1 MIITDDTFDSV
12 LKENHLIL
20 VDFWAP
26 WCNPCEK
33 VGPIL
38 DEISSEYGLLVGKL
52 NIDENPIKTS
62 YYGVSTI
69 PSMIIFKSGVPE
81 QTIVGA
87 KPKHVMIQE
96 LSKWI

>member
-1 MIITDDTFDSV
+1 MIITDDTFENV
-12 LKENHLIL
+12 LKENDLIL

-62 YYGVSTI
+62 YYGVSAI

-81 QTIVGA
+81 QTIIGA

>member
-1 MIITDDTFDSV
+1 MIITDDTFENV
-12 LKENHLIL
+12 LKENDLIL

-38 DEISSEYGLLVGKL
+38 DEISSEYGLLVAKL

-62 YYGVSTI
+62 YYGVSAI
-69 PSMIIFKSGVPE
+69 PSMIVFKSGVPE

-87 KPKHVMIQE
+87 KPKHAMIQE
-96 LSKWI
+96 LTKWI